1 MSMNTSTRIETQC
14 NLNNMMVGFNPE
26 TGGVILMAPYYFDHY
41 RAVRDIVL
49 KAIPMHV
56 DKSYEY
62 DENDEDAVPPQVVVG
77 VATKI
82 AETLLMDDK
91 LFHMSMGA
99 ADKLEY
105 IYEGEEDFDP
115 QKHLPEVLSNLSQ
128 QACDFLVENLKNSI
142 SDVDARLGGT
152 SEDTKMLIEI
162 VMDVLTALR
171 VETRSGESFKI
182 EDVKRVATSGETIH

>member
-1 MSMNTSTRIETQC
+1 MNTSTRIETQC

-49 KAIPMHV
+49 QAIPMHV

-62 DENDEDAVPPQVVVG
+62 DENDEDAVPPQVVIG
-77 VATKI
+77 IATKI

-91 LFHMSMGA
+91 LFNISMSA

-142 SDVDARLGGT
+142 SAVDERLGGT

-171 VETRSGESFKI
+171 VETRSDESFKI

>member
-1 MSMNTSTRIETQC
+1 MKASTRIETQC

-49 KAIPMHV
+49 QAIPMHV
-56 DKSYEY
+56 NNAYEY
-62 DENDEDAVPPQVVVG
+62 DENDKDAVPPQVVIG

-99 ADKLEY
+99 ADNLEY

-142 SDVDARLGGT
+142 SAVDERLGGT
-152 SEDTKMLIEI
+152 SEDTKQLLSI

-171 VETRSGESFKI
+171 VETRSNESFKI

>member
-1 MSMNTSTRIETQC
+1 MNTPNRIETEC
-14 NLNNMMVGFNPE
+14 KLNNMMVGFNPE

-49 KAIPMHV
+49 QAIPMHV
-56 DKSYEY
+56 NNAYEY
-62 DENDEDAVPPQVVVG
+62 DENDKDAVSPKVVIG

-91 LFHMSMGA
+91 LFQTSMA
-99 ADKLEY
+99 AANELEY
-105 IYEGEEDFDP
+105 IYKGEEDFDP

-128 QACDFLVENLKNSI
+128 QACDFLVNNLKENI
-142 SDVDARLGGT
+142 EKVDERLGGA
-152 SEDTKMLIEI
+152 SEDTKQLLSI

-171 VETRSGESFKI
+171 VETRSNESFKI

>member
-1 MSMNTSTRIETQC
+1 MNTSTRIETQC

-49 KAIPMHV
+49 QAIPMHV

-62 DENDEDAVPPQVVVG
+62 DENDEDAVPPQVVIG

-91 LFHMSMGA
+91 LFNISMGA

-142 SDVDARLGGT
+142 SAVDERLGGT

-171 VETRSGESFKI
+171 VETRSDESFKI

>member
-1 MSMNTSTRIETQC
+1 MKASNRIETQC

-49 KAIPMHV
+49 QAIPMHV
-56 DKSYEY
+56 NNAYEY
-62 DENDEDAVPPQVVVG
+62 DENDKDAVPPKVVIG

-99 ADKLEY
+99 ADNLEY

-142 SDVDARLGGT
+142 SAVDERLGGT
-152 SEDTKMLIEI
+152 SEDTKQLLSI

-171 VETRSGESFKI
+171 VETRSNESFKI

>member
-1 MSMNTSTRIETQC
+1 MKASTRIETQC

-49 KAIPMHV
+49 QAIPMHV
-56 DKSYEY
+56 NNSYEY
-62 DENDEDAVPPQVVVG
+62 DENDEDAAPPKVVIG
-77 VATKI
+77 IATKI
-82 AETLLMDDK
+82 AESLLMDDK
-91 LFHMSMGA
+91 LFQASMA
-99 ADKLEY
+99 AANELEY

-128 QACDFLVENLKNSI
+128 QACEFLVNNLKESI
-142 SDVDARLGGT
+142 ERVDGRLGGT
-152 SEDTKMLIEI
+152 SEDTKQLLSI

-171 VETRSGESFKI
+171 VETRSDDSFKV

>member
-1 MSMNTSTRIETQC
+1 MNTSTRIETEC
-14 NLNNMMVGFNPE
+14 KLNNMMVGFNPE

-49 KAIPMHV
+49 QAIPMHV

-62 DENDEDAVPPQVVVG
+62 DENDEDAVPPQVVIG
-77 VATKI
+77 IATKI

-91 LFHMSMGA
+91 LFNISMSA

-142 SDVDARLGGT
+142 SAVDERLGGT

-171 VETRSGESFKI
+171 VETRSDESFKI

>member
-1 MSMNTSTRIETQC
+1 MNTSTRIETEC
-14 NLNNMMVGFNPE
+14 KLNNMLVGFNPE

-62 DENDEDAVPPQVVVG
+62 DENDEDAVPPKVVIG

-91 LFHMSMGA
+91 LLNVSMSA
-99 ADKLEY
+99 ANELEY
-105 IYEGEEDFDP
+105 IYEGEEDFTP
-115 QKHLPEVLSNLSQ
+115 EKHLPLALASLSQ
-128 QACDFLVENLKNSI
+128 QACSFLVEKLKDSI
-142 SDVDARLGGT
+142 SALDGRLGGT
-152 SEDTKMLIEI
+152 SEDAKLLIGI

-171 VETRSGESFKI
+171 VETGQDDSFQLSNI
-182 EDVKRVATSGETIH
+182 QQVSTRGETLH

>member
-1 MSMNTSTRIETQC
+1 MNTSTRIETQC

-62 DENDEDAVPPQVVVG
+62 DENDEDAVPPQVVIG
-77 VATKI
+77 IATKI

-91 LFHMSMGA
+91 LFNISMSA

-142 SDVDARLGGT
+142 SAVDERLGGT

-171 VETRSGESFKI
+171 VETRSDESFKI
-182 EDVKRVATSGETIH
+182 EDVKRVAISGETIH

>member
-1 MSMNTSTRIETQC
+1 MSMKASTRIETQC
-14 NLNNMMVGFNPE
+14 NLNNMLVGFNPE
-26 TGGVILMAPYYFDHY
+26 TGGVILMPPYYFDHY

-49 KAIPMHV
+49 QAIPVHV
-56 DKSYEY
+56 NNSYEY
-62 DENDEDAVPPQVVVG
+62 DENDKDAVPPKVVIG

-91 LFHMSMGA
+91 LLQASMA
-99 ADKLEY
+99 AANELEY

-142 SDVDARLGGT
+142 SAVDERLGGT
-152 SEDTKMLIEI
+152 SENTKQLIEI

-171 VETRSGESFKI
+171 VETNADESF
-182 EDVKRVATSGETIH
+182 EVANVKRVATSGETIH

>member
-1 MSMNTSTRIETQC
+1 MKASTRIETQC

-49 KAIPMHV
+49 QAIPMHV

-62 DENDEDAVPPQVVVG
+62 DENDEDAVPPQVVIG
-77 VATKI
+77 IATKI

-91 LFHMSMGA
+91 LFNISMSA

-142 SDVDARLGGT
+142 SAVDERLGGT

-171 VETRSGESFKI
+171 VETRSDESFKI
-182 EDVKRVATSGETIH
+182 EDVKRVAISGETIH

>member
-1 MSMNTSTRIETQC
+1 MNTSTRIETQC

-49 KAIPMHV
+49 QAIPMHV

-62 DENDEDAVPPQVVVG
+62 DENDEDAVPPQVVIG

-91 LFHMSMGA
+91 LFNMSMGA

-142 SDVDARLGGT
+142 SAVDERLGGT
-152 SEDTKMLIEI
+152 SEDTKMLIGI

-171 VETRSGESFKI
+171 VETRSDESFKI

>member
-1 MSMNTSTRIETQC
+1 MNTPNRIETEC
-14 NLNNMMVGFNPE
+14 KLNNMMVGFNPE

-49 KAIPMHV
+49 QAIPMHV
-56 DKSYEY
+56 NNAYEY
-62 DENDEDAVPPQVVVG
+62 DENDKDAVPPQVVIG

-91 LFHMSMGA
+91 LFQTSMA
-99 ADKLEY
+99 AANELEY
-105 IYEGEEDFDP
+105 IYKGEEDFDP

-128 QACDFLVENLKNSI
+128 QACDFLVNNLKENI
-142 SDVDARLGGT
+142 EKVDERLGGA
-152 SEDTKMLIEI
+152 SEDTKQLLSI

-171 VETRSGESFKI
+171 VETRSNESFKI

>member
-1 MSMNTSTRIETQC
+1 MNTSTRIETQC

-62 DENDEDAVPPQVVVG
+62 DENDEDAVPPQVVIG
-77 VATKI
+77 IATKI

-91 LFHMSMGA
+91 LFNISMSA

-142 SDVDARLGGT
+142 SAVDERLGGT

-171 VETRSGESFKI
+171 VETRSDESFKI

>member
-62 DENDEDAVPPQVVVG
+62 DENDEDAVPPQVVIG
-77 VATKI
+77 IATKI

-91 LFHMSMGA
+91 LFNISMSA

-142 SDVDARLGGT
+142 SAVDERLGGT

-171 VETRSGESFKI
+171 VETRSDESFKI

>member
-1 MSMNTSTRIETQC
+1 MNTPNRIETEC
-14 NLNNMMVGFNPE
+14 KLNNMMVGYNPE

-41 RAVRDIVL
+41 RAVRDTVL
-49 KAIPMHV
+49 QAIPMHV

-62 DENDEDAVPPQVVVG
+62 DENDEDAVPPQVVIG

-91 LFHMSMGA
+91 LFNMSMGA

-142 SDVDARLGGT
+142 SAVDERLGGT
-152 SEDTKMLIEI
+152 SEDTKMLIGI

-171 VETRSGESFKI
+171 VETNAGESF
-182 EDVKRVATSGETIH
+182 EVANVKRVATSGETIH

>member
-1 MSMNTSTRIETQC
+1 MNTSTRIETQC

-49 KAIPMHV
+49 QAIPMHV

-62 DENDEDAVPPQVVVG
+62 DENDEDAVPPQVVIG

-91 LFHMSMGA
+91 LFNMSMGA

-105 IYEGEEDFDP
+105 IYKGEEDFDP

-142 SDVDARLGGT
+142 SAVDERLGGT
-152 SEDTKMLIEI
+152 SEDTKMLIGI

-171 VETRSGESFKI
+171 VETRSDESFKI

>member
-1 MSMNTSTRIETQC
+1 MKASTRIETQC
-14 NLNNMMVGFNPE
+14 NLNNMLVGFNPE
-26 TGGVILMAPYYFDHY
+26 TGGVILMPPYYFDHY

-49 KAIPMHV
+49 QAIPVHV
-56 DKSYEY
+56 NNSYEY
-62 DENDEDAVPPQVVVG
+62 DENDKDAVPPKVVIG

-91 LFHMSMGA
+91 LLQASMA
-99 ADKLEY
+99 AANELEY

-142 SDVDARLGGT
+142 SAVDERLGGT
-152 SEDTKMLIEI
+152 SENTKQLIEI

-171 VETRSGESFKI
+171 VETNADESF
-182 EDVKRVATSGETIH
+182 EVANVKRVATSGETIH